1 MRTPE
6 AAAGAPTPRPRDAG
20 PRAIGRVLE
29 ALEILARHREGETLS
44 ELSHRL
50 GSPKSS
56 LFYLLRS
63 LTRHGYLVRGEDS
76 RYRLGP
82 GAFTFA
88 MAALSSRE
96 LPELARPFLEDLAVK
111 CGETALIGTLASD
124 GSVAVYIDKVESHNP
139 VRYTVAV
146 GDQRPLYCSAMGKL
160 FLANMPSEQQD
171 DYLRANRLKPLAR
184 NTVTDRATLKRHLAD
199 IRRTGLSVTRDE
211 LAEGTAGLAVP
222 VFGRDGQLMAALV
235 VGGPTVRITPSLA
248 RFSKLLK
255 DAARA
260 LSRVL
265 GAGDEPAADAR

>member
-1 MRTPE
+1 MRNSDPP
-6 AAAGAPTPRPRDAG
+6 AGVPAPRPRDAG

-29 ALEILARHREGETLS
+29 ALEILARHREGKTLS

-56 LFYLLRS
+56 LFYLLRA
-63 LTRHGYLVRGEDS
+63 LTRLGYLVRGEDG

-96 LPELARPFLEDLAVK
+96 LPELARPFLEDLAAK

-124 GSVAVYIDKVESHNP
+124 GSAAVYIDKVESHNP

-146 GDQRPLYCSAMGKL
+146 GDQRPLYCSALGKL
-160 FLANMPSEQQD
+160 FLAHLPAEQQD
-171 DYLRANRLKPLAR
+171 EYLRATRLKPLAR
-184 NTVTDRATLKRHLAD
+184 HTITDRATLKRHLAD

-211 LAEGTAGLAVP
+211 LAEGAAGLAAP
-222 VFGRDGQLMAALV
+222 IFGRDGQVVAALV
-235 VGGPTVRITPSLA
+235 VGGPTVRLAPNLA
-248 RFSKLLK
+248 RFTKLLK
-255 DAARA
+255 ESARA
-260 LSRVL
+260 ISRVL
-265 GAGDEPAADAR
+265 GAGDEPPEGR